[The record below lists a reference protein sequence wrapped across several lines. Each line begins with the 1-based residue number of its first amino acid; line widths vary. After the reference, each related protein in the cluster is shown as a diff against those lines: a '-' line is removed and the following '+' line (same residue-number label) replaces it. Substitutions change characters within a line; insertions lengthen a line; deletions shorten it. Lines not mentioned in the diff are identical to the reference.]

1 MNQIR
6 RTSNLAIVSLVCGVL
21 GWTLAPFLGSI
32 IAIVTGH
39 MARAEIRRSAGD
51 LDGDGLAVAGLVL
64 GWLAVGLTLVG
75 IFIVFAFLGGIAW
88 LAALNS

>member
-32 IAIVTGH
+32 IAVITGH
-39 MARAEIRRSAGD
+39 MARAEIRRSAGPST
-51 LDGDGLAVAGLVL
+51 ATAWRWPAWCWAGSRW
-64 GWLAVGLTLVG
+64 G
-75 IFIVFAFLGGIAW
+75 
-88 LAALNS
+88 